1 MFRRSLVLIAVL
13 AAAFSLAGLAAAAV
27 VHIRVEGKTQT
38 IFGAAEPR
46 ASGTNA
52 LDVLMATARA
62 AEFFAHV
69 AQTSFGPY
77 IDQIG
82 YYPASGSDGWVFKV
96 NGVSPPVG
104 ADQVQLKDGDHVL
117 WYFATFGPAGGPPTL
132 ALSSPSA
139 GCYRATG
146 QDDAGKEQVPPGLVF
161 HIGAKLVPA
170 PAGHV
175 CPRVAPTASSGR
187 ARPARSARTACRD
200 SPRLSPPP
208 PSRSSRAAAAAGRTA
223 RRRSGS
229 RATRER
235 PSCS

>member
-1 MFRRSLVLIAVL
+1 VPLDSRIWEGGGEGSPESEDLSLAAHPEPLAEGGFVFRRSLVSLAVVV
-13 AAAFSLAGLAAAAV
+13 AALSLAGLATAAV

-38 IFGAAEPR
+38 IFGATEPR
-46 ASGTNA
+46 VSATNA
-52 LDVLMATARA
+52 LDALMNTARA

-82 YYPASGSDGWVFKV
+82 YYPAGGSDGWVFKV

-104 ADQVQLKDGDHVL
+104 ADQVQLKDGDDVL
-117 WYFATFGPAGGPPTL
+117 WYFATFGATGGPPTL
-132 ALSSPSA
+132 TLSSPSV

-161 HIGAKLVPA
+161 HIGTKVVPA

-175 CPRVAPTASSGR
+175 CPKRPHGLVWASAPTAV
-187 ARPARSARTACRD
+187 RSN
-200 SPRLSPPP
+200 RLP
-208 PSRSSRAAAAAGRTA
+208 
-223 RRRSGS
+223 
-229 RATRER
+229 
-235 PSCS
+235 